1 MSIHP
6 SINPS
11 SEFESK
17 KKSARWPRALLRS
30 GSVESYGWE
39 KEMARYGCA
48 CLRSTE
54 GWRACGQLGLY
65 SKVRGSLGNSDCVPN
80 RKNQGRTEF

>member
-1 MSIHP
+1 MSVHP

-17 KKSARWPRALLRS
+17 KKSAQWPRALPRS
-30 GSVESYGWE
+30 RSVERYGWE
-39 KEMARYGCA
+39 KEMARYGCT
-48 CLRSTE
+48 CLRSTG

-65 SKVRGSLGNSDCVPN
+65 SKVKGSLGSSDCVS
-80 RKNQGRTEF
+80 K